1 MSLTAGIVGLPN
13 VGKSTLFNAITKAGA
28 LAANYPFATI
38 EPNVGV
44 VVVPDHRLDVLND
57 MYKPKSLV
65 ATTFEFTDIAGLV
78 KGASKGEGLGN
89 QFLANI
95 RNVDAICQVVRCF
108 ENSNITHV
116 EGGINPIRDIE
127 IINLELIFSDL
138 DVVEKRIPKVEHKAK
153 SKVDDAEKEY
163 NLLLRLKEH
172 LIEGRFVSEFEMS
185 EEELKMVKSFCFL
198 TQKPMLYIA
207 NVSEEDL
214 FDLEANSHYVTL
226 CEYAKSHGSKVIAIC
241 AELEAQLSE
250 FEPEERKSYLDDLGI
265 SESGLD
271 NLIKEAYDLLGLATF
286 FTAGEK
292 EVRAWTFKKGMKAP
306 QCAGVIHTDFEK
318 GFIRAEVVS
327 YDDLVKDGSLLNAK
341 ALGHVRQEGKEY
353 LFKDGDV
360 TLFKFNVTK

>member
-1 MSLTAGIVGLPN
+1 
-13 VGKSTLFNAITKAGA
+13 
-28 LAANYPFATI
+28 
-38 EPNVGV
+38 
-44 VVVPDHRLDVLND
+44 
-57 MYKPKSLV
+57 
-65 ATTFEFTDIAGLV
+65 
-78 KGASKGEGLGN
+78 
-89 QFLANI
+89 
-95 RNVDAICQVVRCF
+95 
-108 ENSNITHV
+108 
-116 EGGINPIRDIE
+116 
-127 IINLELIFSDL
+127 
-138 DVVEKRIPKVEHKAK
+138 
-153 SKVDDAEKEY
+153 
-163 NLLLRLKEH
+163 
-172 LIEGRFVSEFEMS
+172 
-185 EEELKMVKSFCFL
+185 
-198 TQKPMLYIA
+198 MLYIA

-214 FDLEANSHYVTL
+214 FDLEANSHCVAL

-250 FEPEERKSYLDDLGI
+250 FDPEERKSYLDDLGI

>member
-1 MSLTAGIVGLPN
+1 MQLPDLILLDIMLPEIDGYELIEYIRPMDIPVIFLTAKSNIADKVKGLRL
-13 VGKSTLFNAITKAGA
+13 GAEDYITKPFEYEVVIAKIKSHMRRCYGEYA
-28 LAANYPFATI
+28 PKLNERIVELDGLKFYP
-38 EPNVGV
+38 E
-44 VVVPDHRLDVLND
+44 RLEVKFDDKNIIHVDGDVD
-57 MYKPKSLV
+57 
-65 ATTFEFTDIAGLV
+65 
-78 KGASKGEGLGN
+78 
-89 QFLANI
+89 
-95 RNVDAICQVVRCF
+95 
-108 ENSNITHV
+108 
-116 EGGINPIRDIE
+116 PIRDIE

-250 FEPEERKSYLDDLGI
+250 FDPEERKSYLDDLGI

>member
-44 VVVPDHRLDVLND
+44 VVVPDKRLDVLKE
-57 MYKPKSLV
+57 MYNPKSLV
-65 ATTFEFTDIAGLV
+65 PTTFEFTDIAGLV

-116 EGGINPIRDIE
+116 EGGIDPVRDVE

-138 DVVEKRIPKVEHKAK
+138 DVVEKRIPKIEHKAK

-163 NLLLRLKEH
+163 DLLLRLKAH
-172 LIEGRFVSEFEMS
+172 LMDGRFVSEFEMT
-185 EEELKMVKSFCFL
+185 EEEAKLVKSFCFL
-198 TQKPMLYIA
+198 TQKAMLYIA

-214 FDLEANSHYVTL
+214 FDLQANPHYQAL
-226 CEYAKSHGSKVIAIC
+226 CDYANEHGSKVIAIC

-250 FEPEERKSYLDDLGI
+250 FDPEERQSYLEDLGI
-265 SESGLD
+265 TESGLD
-271 NLIKEAYDLLGLATF
+271 NLIKESYDLLGLATY

-306 QCAGVIHTDFEK
+306 QCAGIIHTDFEK

-327 YDDLVKDGSLLNAK
+327 YDDLTKDGSMVNAK
-341 ALGHVRQEGKEY
+341 AMGHVRQEGKEY